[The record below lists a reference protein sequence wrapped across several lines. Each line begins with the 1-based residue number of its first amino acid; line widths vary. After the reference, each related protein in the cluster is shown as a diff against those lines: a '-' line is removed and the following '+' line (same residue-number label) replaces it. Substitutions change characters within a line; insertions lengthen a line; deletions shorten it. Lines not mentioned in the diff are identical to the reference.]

1 MMCVSSACCFHNSSD
16 LEQQNAPFWDD
27 VLHVCPDHG
36 TEFDFLAVNAKRWVF
51 SDPLCSKRSL
61 CRVGEA
67 DNPGPLRVGS
77 FNPHQLFNKEEVI
90 AEWGDGI
97 WGVLKLH
104 TLLMLCGY
112 LQLGFAKPDCFPDGA
127 LLLPNIPTMLASCG
141 VVLPA
146 LA

>member
-1 MMCVSSACCFHNSSD
+1 MFSSVCLRSIVLAMMCVSSACCFHNSSD
-16 LEQQNAPFWDD
+16 LEQQNTPFWDD
-27 VLHVCPDHG
+27 VLHVCPDQG

-51 SDPLCSKRSL
+51 SDPLCSKRNL

-97 WGVLKLH
+97 WGGAETSH
-104 TLLMLCGY
+104 TVDAMRVSSARFRTAG
-112 LQLGFAKPDCFPDGA
+112 
-127 LLLPNIPTMLASCG
+127 
-141 VVLPA
+141 
-146 LA
+146 